1 MSWEK
6 IDVREFPGNNLV
18 DRNMLARSVVKKY
31 YKCHDKLHDA
41 YYRAFNKESQIWIV
55 GIPPDK
61 ATGYHQG
68 LSGRNRIVIEKW
80 VDDKPIKGGKH
91 ADGK

>member
-18 DRNMLARSVVKKY
+18 DKDLLVRRVVKKY
-31 YKCHDKLHDA
+31 YKCHDKLHAA
-41 YYRAFNKESQIWIV
+41 YYRAFNQGSQAWIV
-55 GIPPDK
+55 SIPPGK
-61 ATGYHQG
+61 AEEYHQG